1 MVDNIVEQRGPF
13 TVTKRQTVLN
23 HYHMEVNLDDVI
35 RPDGT
40 PGEYSWIN
48 FPRQAVLVY
57 PLGNN
62 GNIYLAREFVYGRN
76 AYKIEAAGGVIEEG
90 ESPVD
95 AARRKAMVELGLEVE
110 SLRPLGPQATITS
123 RVYNVTH
130 SFLARIQEG
139 SQPARPRSGD
149 AISLAAFPFAEV
161 MDMVRSRVIN
171 TAIIAADLWT
181 INDLINRGR
190 VSLRPTS

>member
-1 MVDNIVEQRGPF
+1 M
-13 TVTKRQTVLN
+13 RQLVLN
-23 HYHMEVNLDDVI
+23 KILHFLRIPVIGLDISDRTFKFMKLKVNGRI
-35 RPDGT
+35 EFESF
-40 PGEYSWIN
+40 GEIDI
-48 FPRQAVLVY
+48 PA
-57 PLGNN
+57 
-62 GNIYLAREFVYGRN
+62 
-76 AYKIEAAGGVIEEG
+76 GVIEEG
-90 ESPVD
+90 ESPED